1 MEPKTTK
8 SLRSTKGFC
17 TLPPCFPCFVNIALC
32 CSHFLPI
39 WGLPLS
45 KNTAVKSQDHFC
57 VSVGKMP
64 FRCICGIMPHPP
76 TYALD
81 LTWNPNNEIQRN
93 MRLDPRWNS
102 TVIIEPYRTIYRQL
116 SRVLRNHPLFRRCS
130 PLLPSML
137 DKIPKVT
144 LLAALASTRRPS
156 RWWAKPSGMSCRRV
170 HPIPYWIY
178 LVFWVISNAI
188 KKDISRYSYTFKFFD
203 FAVLSSNKLANPTE
217 GYIKWPRE
225 LHADLR
231 DVPVLTL
238 QKLLHFTPRWA
249 AKSWALHR
257 KMASKASLSWIWGIR
272 TFRVSTNHAW
282 IVVKVNLWF

>member
-1 MEPKTTK
+1 
-8 SLRSTKGFC
+8 
-17 TLPPCFPCFVNIALC
+17 
-32 CSHFLPI
+32 
-39 WGLPLS
+39 
-45 KNTAVKSQDHFC
+45 
-57 VSVGKMP
+57 
-64 FRCICGIMPHPP
+64 
-76 TYALD
+76 
-81 LTWNPNNEIQRN
+81 

-238 QKLLHFTPRWA
+238 QSCCILLRGGLQSRGLCT
-249 AKSWALHR
+249 AKWPAKR
-257 KMASKASLSWIWGIR
+257 ASAGYEGSGRSGFLPIMHGLSL
-272 TFRVSTNHAW
+272 
-282 IVVKVNLWF
+282 K